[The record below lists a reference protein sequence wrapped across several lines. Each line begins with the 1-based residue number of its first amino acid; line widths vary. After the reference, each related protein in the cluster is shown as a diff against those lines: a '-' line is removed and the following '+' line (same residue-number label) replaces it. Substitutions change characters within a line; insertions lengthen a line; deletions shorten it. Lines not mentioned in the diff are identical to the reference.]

1 MLSCLDD
8 CYGGKD
14 VLYIWFL
21 DFSMNERY
29 YLLQNFG
36 IYQNKKDGKK
46 ELISVSY
53 QIK

>member
-21 DFSMNERY
+21 DFFYEREI
-29 YLLQNFG
+29 LP
-36 IYQNKKDGKK
+36 
-46 ELISVSY
+46 V
-53 QIK
+53 IKLWDLSKQKGWEERTD